1 MHNATIAPTC
11 PENGQ
16 WGSYLPLNTFLQNF
30 AISHL
35 PLPTTACYRNSAP
48 HKTGAGICTPCK
60 LKATPDA
67 ASVFFVVCYTS
78 HSMAWCAH
86 LMTNSPRAF
95 DHATA
100 PHATHNGA
108 MCTSFDGVRSQS
120 LSLLHHTPRRQRMV
134 TLAGQPQGWPV
145 PFSAGSANPVNVT
158 AFIEICTSSGDS
170 LTKLKEAAVM
180 VATPARTRPEFIFR
194 FWSPHFRMRDIIATT
209 EKQARSRLRRP
220 KWEPDERYPIPVTEA
235 VYQVISHIRYTDG
248 RSRDYL
254 HPEMHTSRRTAE
266 ELAARA
272 AYETDYATVTTEAVE
287 VHHV

>member
-1 MHNATIAPTC
+1 
-11 PENGQ
+11 
-16 WGSYLPLNTFLQNF
+16 
-30 AISHL
+30 
-35 PLPTTACYRNSAP
+35 
-48 HKTGAGICTPCK
+48 
-60 LKATPDA
+60 
-67 ASVFFVVCYTS
+67 
-78 HSMAWCAH
+78 
-86 LMTNSPRAF
+86 MTNSPQAF

-100 PHATHNGA
+100 HHAAHNGA
-108 MCTSFDGVRSQS
+108 MCSYSAGLAPSTDTLNS
-120 LSLLHHTPRRQRMV
+120 TPRRQRMV

-145 PFSAGSANPVNVT
+145 SDNTGSSNPVNVT
-158 AFIEICTSSGDS
+158 APIEIRTSGGDS
-170 LTKLKEAAVM
+170 VNLLSEAAIM

-266 ELAARA
+266 EMAARA
-272 AYETDYATVTTEAVE
+272 AYETDYATVTTEVVE

>member
-11 PENGQ
+11 PANGQ

-60 LKATPDA
+60 LSATPDA
-67 ASVFFVVCYTS
+67 ASVFFVVRYIS
-78 HSMAWCAH
+78 HSMAWYSQRLELIPLVAKA
-86 LMTNSPRAF
+86 NY
-95 DHATA
+95 HAA
-100 PHATHNGA
+100 HNGA
-108 MCTSFDGVRSQS
+108 MCSYSAGLAPSTDTLNS
-120 LSLLHHTPRRQRMV
+120 TPRRQRMV

-145 PFSAGSANPVNVT
+145 SDNTGSANPVNVT
-158 AFIEICTSSGDS
+158 ALIDICTSSGDS
-170 LTKLKEAAVM
+170 VNLLSEAAVM

-220 KWEPDERYPIPVTEA
+220 KWEPDERYPIPVTGA

-272 AYETDYATVTTEAVE
+272 AYETDYATVTTEVVE